1 MKHKRKKIVVLLIVA
16 IIGISTAYL
25 LRTQKLSNVVSIAD
39 EVSIQAFNIGVNQ
52 DGDHDLYEIND
63 VTIASQLNELFD
75 DTEVRFAP
83 LRYKIKPYS
92 NDPTWIGWDFLFEDE
107 SGHHSIYIRSMDSD
121 YFTIS
126 INSSDTRAYRIKDDM
141 DEFRNQVNEIMMKG
155 LE

>member
-83 LRYKIKPYS
+83 LRYKS
-92 NDPTWIGWDFLFEDE
+92 NRTPMIRPGSAGISSLRMNPDIIVFISARWILIILRF
-107 SGHHSIYIRSMDSD
+107 
-121 YFTIS
+121 
-126 INSSDTRAYRIKDDM
+126 
-141 DEFRNQVNEIMMKG
+141 Q
-155 LE
+155 